1 MRDRTCPEYGRAMEL
16 VGRPRPWVAGVA
28 VVALVLLLTWVTSGP
43 YVNLFAPFDDEEPTG
58 GGGAAGSYERYSGL
72 EDVARGSASG
82 GIWLIVL
89 GILASCA
96 VLALLV
102 WAVSRHGFRLP
113 LRRRARPDGAA
124 VASHTPTTS
133 PDVRAERTLQVV
145 LNELAKGDH
154 PRNSILAAWRELE
167 AASETAG
174 ESLAISRTPHDVT
187 TMLAALTG
195 DRRASEDFE
204 RIYLAARYG
213 DAPVTEASRE
223 QAVALLTQLRS
234 RISAP
239 TTRSAR

>member
-1 MRDRTCPEYGRAMEL
+1 MCG
-16 VGRPRPWVAGVA
+16 
-28 VVALVLLLTWVTSGP
+28 
-43 YVNLFAPFDDEEPTG
+43 
-58 GGGAAGSYERYSGL
+58 
-72 EDVARGSASG
+72 
-82 GIWLIVL
+82 
-89 GILASCA
+89 
-96 VLALLV
+96 
-102 WAVSRHGFRLP
+102 
-113 LRRRARPDGAA
+113 
-124 VASHTPTTS
+124 
-133 PDVRAERTLQVV
+133 AERTLQVV
-145 LNELAKGDH
+145 LNELAKGVD
-154 PRNSILAAWRELE
+154 PRTSILMAWRELE

-174 ESLAISRTPHDVT
+174 ESLVISRTPHDVT

>member
-124 VASHTPTTS
+124 VASHTPTSS
-133 PDVRAERTLQVV
+133 PDVRGGAHTAWSSTNWRRVSTL
-145 LNELAKGDH
+145 EPASSWPGG
-154 PRNSILAAWRELE
+154 NSKQPPKRPANRW
-167 AASETAG
+167 
-174 ESLAISRTPHDVT
+174 
-187 TMLAALTG
+187 
-195 DRRASEDFE
+195 
-204 RIYLAARYG
+204 
-213 DAPVTEASRE
+213 
-223 QAVALLTQLRS
+223 
-234 RISAP
+234 
-239 TTRSAR
+239 

>member
-16 VGRPRPWVAGVA
+16 VGRPRQWVAGVA

-102 WAVSRHGFRLP
+102 WAVSRHGMRFALW
-113 LRRRARPDGAA
+113 RRARPHGAA
-124 VASHTPTTS
+124 AGTPTATPS
-133 PDVRAERTLQVV
+133 TDARAERTLQVA

-154 PRNSILAAWRELE
+154 PRTSIVAAWRELE

-204 RIYLAARYG
+204 RIYLATRYG

-223 QAVALLTQLRS
+223 QAIGLLNLLRD

-239 TTRSAR
+239 TTRSGR